1 MKWLYEKK
9 MERLDKPGLLEK
21 HFNKDDIPAV
31 GSLAGLAEFA
41 ADSMSAEQM
50 AVYQKQAIQ
59 DIVHYAYEKSPFYR
73 DKMLQAGVLPD
84 EITEIEDL
92 SRLPFTTKDELRG
105 NPWILLACDK
115 EDIAIIQVS
124 TGTSGGEEIYIM
136 NSWRDYFLHDLAPGY
151 PELVPVKRGDI
162 CINAL
167 PYEMSSSGLSFHKI
181 FMNGSDATVV
191 PTGKGGAYSTPAKTV
206 KMMRDLQANI
216 IITTP
221 SWSMNLAEAA
231 QEASFDLSSL
241 PWKKMWLTG
250 EGCSPAFR
258 DRVEKIW
265 GTRANFYYGSLE
277 VGGIG
282 VECDVHNGYHLLQ
295 AHMLVEI
302 IDPETGELLEPGE
315 IGEIVVSCLLR
326 YDTPLLR
333 YRTMDLG
340 YIEMDPCPCGI
351 STPRLFLRGRQLD
364 QVVIQGIP
372 FSPIYL
378 EEFLLR
384 MPEVGNWFQFVVKSE
399 DEDTL
404 RIRCELAEGVEP
416 TQELADSL
424 ASRMEFGLG
433 VACEIEILD
442 RLPRVA
448 GKTVRVVHE
457 R

>member
-1 MKWLYEKK
+1 MKWLYEEK
-9 MERLDKPGLLEK
+9 MERLEKPDVLKMYFAE
-21 HFNKDDIPAV
+21 NNIPAD
-31 GSLAGLAEFA
+31 GTLAGWAEFEADAMSVEQVA
-41 ADSMSAEQM
+41 A
-50 AVYQKQAIQ
+50 YQKHAVQ
-59 DIVHYAYEKSPFYR
+59 DIVRQAYEKSPFYR
-73 DKMLQAGVLPD
+73 DKMIQAGVLPD
-84 EITEIEDL
+84 EIIEIEDL

-105 NPWILLACDK
+105 NPWVLLACDK

-136 NSWRDYFLHDLAPGY
+136 NTWRDYFLHDLAPGY
-151 PELVPVKRGDI
+151 PELVPVKKGDI

-181 FMNGSDATVV
+181 FMNGCDATVV
-191 PTGKGGAYSTPAKTV
+191 PTGKGGAYSTPPKTI
-206 KMMRDLQANI
+206 KLMKDLQASI
-216 IITTP
+216 VITTP

-231 QEASFDLSSL
+231 QEVSFDLSSL
-241 PWKKMWLTG
+241 PLKKMWLTG

-258 DRVEKIW
+258 ERVERIW
-265 GTRANFYYGSLE
+265 GTTANFYYGSLE
-277 VGGIG
+277 AGGIG
-282 VECDVHNGYHLLQ
+282 VECDHHNGYHLLQ

-315 IGEIVVSCLLR
+315 IGEIVVTCLLR

-340 YIEMDPCPCGI
+340 YIDVDPCPCGI
-351 STPRLFLRGRQLD
+351 ATPRLFLRGRQLD
-364 QVVIQGIP
+364 HLLIQNIP

-384 MPEVGNWFQFVVKSE
+384 MPEVGNWFQFVMLSE
-399 DEDTL
+399 HEDTL
-404 RIRCELAEGVEP
+404 RIRCELAEGVEA

-424 ASRMEFGLG
+424 ASRMEYALG
-433 VACEIEILD
+433 IPCEFEIMD

-457 R
+457 Y

>member
-9 MERLDKPGLLEK
+9 MERL
-21 HFNKDDIPAV
+21 NKPAV
-31 GSLAGLAEFA
+31 LDKFFDKENILNNDSLAGLAEFE
-41 ADSMSAEQM
+41 ADGMSAEQM
-50 AVYQKQAIQ
+50 AAYQKHAVQ
-59 DIVHYAYEKSPFYR
+59 DIVRYAYDKSPFYR
-73 DKMLQAGVLPD
+73 DKLLQAGVLPD
-84 EITEIEDL
+84 EIKEIEDL

-115 EDIAIIQVS
+115 KDIAIIQVS

-136 NSWRDYFLHDLAPGY
+136 NTWRDYFLHDLAPGY
-151 PELVPVKRGDI
+151 PELVPVKQGDI

-191 PTGKGGAYSTPAKTV
+191 PTGKGGAYSTPGKTV
-206 KMMRDLQANI
+206 KLMRDLQASI

-231 QEASFDLSSL
+231 QETSFDLTSL
-241 PWKKMWLTG
+241 PLKKMWLTG

-258 DRVEKIW
+258 DRVQKIW
-265 GTRANFYYGSLE
+265 GTKANFYYGSLE
-277 VGGIG
+277 AGGIG

-295 AHMLVEI
+295 GHMVVEI
-302 IDPETGELLEPGE
+302 IDPDTGAVLEPGE
-315 IGEIVVSCLLR
+315 IGEVVVSCLLR

-340 YIEMDPCPCGI
+340 YIETDPCTCGI
-351 STPRLFLRGRQLD
+351 DTPRLFLRGRQLD
-364 QVVIQGIP
+364 HVIIQNIP

-384 MPEVGNWFQFVVKSE
+384 MPEVGNWFQFVMKSE

-404 RIRCELAEGVEP
+404 RIRCELVDGVEA
-416 TQELADSL
+416 TQELADYL
-424 ASRMEFGLG
+424 ASRMEFALG
-433 VACEIEILD
+433 IPCEFEIMD
-442 RLPRVA
+442 RLPRVP

-457 R
+457 